1 MRDKLKQYKNKIE
14 IQMEK
19 DREAARGYL
28 KNGQTELVFYNAF
41 LPFVLYL
48 NNRFIQYNLK

>member
-28 KNGQTELVFYNAF
+28 KNGQTELVF
-41 LPFVLYL
+41 
-48 NNRFIQYNLK
+48 

>member
-14 IQMEK
+14 IRMEK

-28 KNGQTELVFYNAF
+28 KNGQTELVFKTRF
-41 LPFVLYL
+41 FHSFYL
-48 NNRFIQYNLK
+48 NNRFI